1 MPQFSPPE
9 IWEISR
15 IVGLFIAKV
24 NRNRDY
30 EDRWGQVL
38 EQTYSARMQLTEWRK
53 TGPSFSVEVSRAH
66 MQQFE
71 LILDAFLG
79 PNNPPGSVSK
89 AFKFIGV
96 LEKDGTEI
104 YEIRNKL
111 ARRDF

>member
-24 NRNRDY
+24 NRNREY
-30 EDRWGQVL
+30 EDRWEQVL
-38 EQTYSARMQLTEWRK
+38 QQTYSARTQLTEWRR

-71 LILDAFLG
+71 LILDAYLG
-79 PNNPPGSVSK
+79 PNVPPGSVAK
-89 AFKFIGV
+89 TFKFIGFT
-96 LEKDGTEI
+96 EQDGTEI
-104 YEIRNKL
+104 YEIRMKL
-111 ARRDF
+111 ARRDV